1 MMKGLGDMGNI
12 MRQAQEMQAKMQEAQ
27 EKAEQVTADG
37 VSGGGMVRVTLK
49 GKGEL
54 VDLKI
59 DPAMMGDEAEILE
72 DLIKAAHSDA
82 RTRLDE
88 ALADAMKEATS
99 GLSGMLPGFKM
110 PF

>member
-1 MMKGLGDMGNI
+1 MKDLGNI

-27 EKAEQVTADG
+27 QKAENITADG
-37 VSGGGMVRVTLK
+37 VAGGGMVKVTLK

-54 VDLKI
+54 VDLSI
-59 DPAMMGDEAEILE
+59 DPSLMGDDAEILE

-82 RTRLDE
+82 RHRLDD

-99 GLSGMLPGFKM
+99 GLGGMLPGFKM